1 MTCGPPSSVT
11 WLFVAVFE
19 AFVAI
24 VQTEGIGGLYRGFW
38 PTLMRD
44 VPEIAIQVR
53 MHQSNC
59 PLIASRASSAQ
70 GACIL
75 STCAVCGV

>member
-1 MTCGPPSSVT
+1 MACGSLYSVT
-11 WLFVAVFE
+11 SVLIAVFE

-44 VPEIAIQVR
+44 VPEIAIQV
-53 MHQSNC
+53 
-59 PLIASRASSAQ
+59 
-70 GACIL
+70 
-75 STCAVCGV
+75 